1 MEETNKVTINEV
13 EYEVDKL
20 PDEAKTMIAQIHT
33 INKELER
40 LQVSADISLFAKK
53 VISDSLAKA
62 VEATKE

>member
-20 PDEAKTMIAQIHT
+20 SDEAKTMIAQIHT
-33 INKELER
+33 INKELEK

>member
-20 PDEAKTMIAQIHT
+20 SDEAKTMIAQIHT

-53 VISDSLAKA
+53 VISDSLIEA

>member
-20 PDEAKTMIAQIHT
+20 SDEAKTMIAQIQT

-53 VISDSLAKA
+53 VISDSLIAA

>member
-20 PDEAKTMIAQIHT
+20 SDEAKTMIAQIHT

-53 VISDSLAKA
+53 VISDSLVKA